1 MKLTVDKLSR
11 YIYWGLG
18 AYSRVEAYGE
28 FVTLEKQTIY
38 KML

>member
-1 MKLTVDKLSR
+1 MKLTVDKISR
-11 YIYWGLG
+11 YILGLG

-28 FVTLEKQTIY
+28 LVILEKQTIY